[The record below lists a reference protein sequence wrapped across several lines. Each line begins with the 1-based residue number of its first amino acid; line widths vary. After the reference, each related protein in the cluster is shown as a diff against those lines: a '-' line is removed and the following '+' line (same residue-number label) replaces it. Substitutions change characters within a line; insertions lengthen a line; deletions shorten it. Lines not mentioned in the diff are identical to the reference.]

1 MLFWEEFLSNVFVWL
16 KTFSLFCVSVISV
29 KLQIN
34 NKTELF
40 HYLSKEL
47 KNERRELP
55 EGELIR
61 IGSFLLTFICSHL
74 GRLFRGKLLLTASSL
89 RVTAVDL
96 RPPSHPPTSSG
107 VFFLPPVRAGVW
119 KLRLLPVARVGR
131 GRTKARLK
139 AAQMS
144 SHSCEP
150 LSLIGGKTH
159 RKRRKTGVEVAV
171 WTMCPSVDD
180 SVFAANRRRFVAEKA
195 HWSQMMLWP
204 DKQQFGQKVAPW
216 FAVCAWN
223 SQTFYP
229 ITHLWILIHTIKA
242 AYSRIH
248 PKSQNQAFTSYL
260 LSFYV
265 QMLNSCINIQTLD
278 CKSTFFVWFIHERKL
293 IFFLFQAP

>member
-55 EGELIR
+55 EGELIC

-204 DKQQFGQKVAPW
+204 DKQQFGQKVAPCLCLEQSD
-216 FAVCAWN
+216 FLPHN
-223 SQTFYP
+223 SFMNIDSHY
-229 ITHLWILIHTIKA
+229 
-242 AYSRIH
+242 
-248 PKSQNQAFTSYL
+248 KSCLQQNSSKKSEPSLHFL
-260 LSFYV
+260 LV
-265 QMLNSCINIQTLD
+265 
-278 CKSTFFVWFIHERKL
+278 V
-293 IFFLFQAP
+293 FLRSDAQQLHKYTDLRL